1 MLNDEAFMSF
11 RFVFFHH
18 AMTSSVDTLT
28 SKDVKELLSDKY
40 ILILGDS
47 GKQFVIFLIDRKH

>member
-1 MLNDEAFMSF
+1 
-11 RFVFFHH
+11 
-18 AMTSSVDTLT
+18 VDTLT

-47 GKQFVIFLIDRKH
+47 GKQFVIFLIDQKH